1 MHRIGR
7 ISLAIILSLAV
18 ALLSAWSGLAMWYRL
33 PSAELGRAAACA
45 ILISFGI
52 GTVMALFSRFRFRAV
67 VLFIAAFAAVL
78 VWWSTIKPLD
88 DAEWAPDVARQVTG
102 TLDGNLLTLKDVRD
116 FEWRSDIDFA
126 EHWTTRTYDLS
137 TVQTADLFM
146 SYWAGPKMAHVMMSF
161 GFSDGRYLAWSIE
174 VRRRVGGKFSP
185 IADLFKSNPLVII
198 AADERDVIGVRSN
211 VRGEDVQIYRLKA
224 SPDAARSLLLEYVSD
239 GNALSTKPAFYN
251 SITTNCTTTIVKM
264 MRAVGDPIPFDWR
277 LIVNGYL
284 PEYAY
289 DRGALDTRL
298 PISTLREF
306 AHIDDRA
313 RKSGLSPD
321 FSRLIRVGVPY
332 PHREYRFRKGIA
344 DGPKRQGG
352 CLVELALVVSWSSS
366 SCFFAS
372 PRRSARASGREI
384 ESMAADHV

>member
-1 MHRIGR
+1 MYVTLGLCEGLQEIVIPGRAAATFMHRIDR
-7 ISLAIILSLAV
+7 ISLAIVLSLAI
-18 ALLSAWSGLAMWYRL
+18 APLSAWSGLAIWYRL
-33 PSAELGRAAACA
+33 PSAELGRAAACSIF
-45 ILISFGI
+45 ILFGI
-52 GTVMALFSRFRFRAV
+52 GTVTALFSRFRFRAV

-88 DAEWAPDVARQVTG
+88 DVEWAPDVARQVTG

-198 AADERDVIGVRSN
+198 AADERDVVGVRSN

-239 GNALSTKPAFYN
+239 ANALFTKPAFYN

-264 MRAVGDPIPFDWR
+264 MRAVGDAVPLDWR

-298 PISTLREF
+298 PLSTLREL

-321 FSRLIRVGVPY
+321 YSRLIRVGVPS
-332 PHREYRFRKGIA
+332 PHVGY
-344 DGPKRQGG
+344 
-352 CLVELALVVSWSSS
+352 
-366 SCFFAS
+366 
-372 PRRSARASGREI
+372 
-384 ESMAADHV
+384 